1 MILSTWNFEYALQ
14 FKSIET
20 IYLHYVRHHMS
31 FIHDFGLSK
40 IHFQQSGPLKL
51 IIFSRF
57 VRFISSM
64 ESLSKG

>member
-1 MILSTWNFEYALQ
+1 MILATWNFVYTLK
-14 FKSIET
+14 FKSMET
-20 IYLHYVRHHMS
+20 IHLHYVRHPMS
-31 FIHDFGLSK
+31 FIHDVGLSK
-40 IHFQQSGPLKL
+40 IHFQQSGPLQL